1 MVQVWVPTLEKAVML
16 KVLLIFFN
24 KLNVALK
31 EADETQFWLEL
42 LYRTQFINES
52 EYTSINNDIDEII
65 SILTASIKTNKKKI
79 NNNQN

>member
-16 KVLLIFFN
+16 KVLLFFFN

-42 LYRTQFINES
+42 LYRTQLINES